1 MANPEHV
8 RWLLQGVE
16 AWNERRK
23 FQDFVPDLSG
33 EDIAARLRDAQL
45 RAEDGKPNL
54 MGVDLSQ
61 ALLSGCNFSDTYLRE
76 ANLSGTNLS
85 GARFGGSDLIF
96 ANLVQSQ
103 LRDSDLTSAT
113 LIGARLGEAN
123 LTNCTLT
130 GTQLIYADLVG
141 ANLTGSRPWQAG
153 MLPILP
159 IEWSLPSISVSMNA
173 TGINDLLQNVNGL
186 KKHYDSL
193 DGQTPRMF
201 YFRGESRDTWNLTPS
216 VMRRSVTNNNSLRD
230 AEGEMLVDL
239 RSRRAEDFVEAG
251 SALDQMVVAQHYG
264 LPTRLLD
271 VTRNPLVALFH
282 ASEDWNESRIVSG
295 RLHVFAVPKPLVK
308 PFNSDTVSVITN
320 FARLRRNE
328 QNLLLGK
335 TKEETQDDTDPGYGA
350 ELPLGDLYA
359 LAMNRLYQFIR
370 LEKPSFQERIDPKD
384 LFRVIVV
391 EPQQSLERIKAQ
403 SGAFLISAF
412 HERFEEMSIRD
423 WTADAPLYHHYTLT
437 VPSSSKVAIREELA
451 TFNITRETMFP
462 GLEEAARAVK
472 GLYL

>member
-23 FQDFVPDLSG
+23 FQAFVPDLSG

-45 RAEDGKPNL
+45 TTEDGKPNL
-54 MGVDLSQ
+54 KGVNLSQ
-61 ALLSGCNFSDTYLRE
+61 ALLSSCDFSGASLND
-76 ANLSGTNLS
+76 ANLSGADLN
-85 GARFGGSDLIF
+85 GAHFENSDLIL

-103 LRDSDLTSAT
+103 LRDSDLTGT
-113 LIGARLGEAN
+113 NLGGARLGEAN

-130 GTQLIYADLVG
+130 GTQLANTDLVG
-141 ANLTGSRPWQAG
+141 ANLTGSRPWQAS
-153 MLPILP
+153 MRSIFSTLRYFQST
-159 IEWSLPSISVSMNA
+159 SLTGQVTSIV
-173 TGINDLLQNVNGL
+173 DVLQNVGEL
-186 KKHYDSL
+186 KSHYDQIILQESL
-193 DGQTPRMF
+193 IY
-201 YFRGESRDTWNLTPS
+201 YFRGESMDTWNLTPS
-216 VMRRSVTNNNSLRD
+216 VMRRSVADENSLRN
-230 AEGEMLVDL
+230 AEGDMLVDF

-251 SALDQMVVAQHYG
+251 SALDQMVIAQHYG

-282 ASEDWNESRIVSG
+282 ASEKSPEVDG
-295 RLHVFAVPKPLVK
+295 RLHVFAVPKSLVK

-320 FARLRRNE
+320 FSRLRRNE

-335 TKEETQDDTDPGYGA
+335 TTEETQDDTNPGYGA
-350 ELPLGDLYA
+350 ELTIGNRYA

-391 EPQQSLERIKAQ
+391 EPQQSLERIRAQ

-412 HERFEEMSIRD
+412 HERFEEMSIRG